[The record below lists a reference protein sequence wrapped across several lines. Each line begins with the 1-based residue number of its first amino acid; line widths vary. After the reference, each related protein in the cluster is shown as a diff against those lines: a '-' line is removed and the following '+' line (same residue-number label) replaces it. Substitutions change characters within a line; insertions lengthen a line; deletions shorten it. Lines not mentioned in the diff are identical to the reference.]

1 MGSIYFAF
9 EDVVGRPT
17 NVNKNLFAK
26 ATSPKNF
33 VAVREMPG
41 GPGPRVLRQALA
53 GYADRL
59 IELKARAEDVQ
70 KRIAEADEQ
79 CNRLVSDFISGEV

>member
-1 MGSIYFAF
+1 M
-9 EDVVGRPT
+9 
-17 NVNKNLFAK
+17 NKNLFAK

-33 VAVREMPG
+33 VAVREMAG

-59 IELKARAEDVQ
+59 IELKARAEDVR